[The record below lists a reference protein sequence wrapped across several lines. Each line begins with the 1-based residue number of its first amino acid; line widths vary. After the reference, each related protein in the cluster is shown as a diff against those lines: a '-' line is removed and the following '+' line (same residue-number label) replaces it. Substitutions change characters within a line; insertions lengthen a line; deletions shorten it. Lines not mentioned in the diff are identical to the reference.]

1 MQAQEAFEFGCKFLE
16 KSDLEKAEQAFQL
29 ALKLD
34 PKFAEA
40 HNGLG
45 VVYALRGK
53 CPQALLHCAKA
64 IELDPDEPE
73 FYRSR
78 AYIYLKMDDFRAA
91 QLDLL
96 KALRLEEARKSA
108 EAVQAEPA
116 ETPAG

>member
-16 KSDLEKAEQAFQL
+16 KQDFEKAEQAFKL
-29 ALKLD
+29 ALTFD
-34 PKFAEA
+34 PGFAEA

-78 AYIYLKMDDFRAA
+78 AYIYLRMNDVRAA
-91 QLDLL
+91 QLDLY
-96 KALRLEEARKSA
+96 KAKKLEEARA
-108 EAVQAEPA
+108 AAAEPA
-116 ETPAG
+116 ATT

>member
-1 MQAQEAFEFGCKFLE
+1 MQAQDAFEFGCRFLE
-16 KSDLEKAEQAFQL
+16 KHDLEKAEQAFNL

-34 PKFAEA
+34 PNFAEA

-78 AYIYLKMDDFRAA
+78 AYIYLRMDDFRAA
-91 QLDLL
+91 QMDLF
-96 KALRLEEARKSA
+96 KAKKLEESR
-108 EAVQAEPA
+108 QTAEPA
-116 ETPAG
+116 VT